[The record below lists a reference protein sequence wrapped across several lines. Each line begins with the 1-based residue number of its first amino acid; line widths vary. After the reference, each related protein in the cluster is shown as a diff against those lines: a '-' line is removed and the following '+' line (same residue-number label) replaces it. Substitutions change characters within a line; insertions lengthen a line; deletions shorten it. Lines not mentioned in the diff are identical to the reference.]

1 MALPLSRCRASLRL
15 STYTL
20 SLIPLRARQFLPRS
34 FSQSSIAYS
43 KTQPTKD
50 DVLNLWDQ
58 CTTTSMPAMVGANV
72 RQIAMRVYRQLPVSM
87 DSTRG
92 S

>member
-1 MALPLSRCRASLRL
+1 MALPLSRCRASMRL
-15 STYTL
+15 SICTR
-20 SLIPLRARQFLPRS
+20 SLIPLRARPILPRS

-58 CTTTSMPAMVGANV
+58 CTTTSMPAMVGANL
-72 RQIAMRVYRQLPVSM
+72 RQIAMRVYRLHLVPM
-87 DSTRG
+87 GNTRG